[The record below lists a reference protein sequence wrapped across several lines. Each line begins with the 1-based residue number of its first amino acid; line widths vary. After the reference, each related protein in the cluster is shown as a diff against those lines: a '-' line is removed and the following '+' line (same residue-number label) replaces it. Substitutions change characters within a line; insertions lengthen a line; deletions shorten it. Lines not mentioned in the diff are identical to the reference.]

1 MKKRTSVCVLI
12 LTVGLFHSSMLIDLF
27 GQETSLAQTVFNTH
41 KEILLRTNIQEAL
54 PEVLTLLKAPD
65 NQALLTPEVISLFLD
80 GPDRLK
86 ALFPSIV
93 DAFITLLKENAEVKT
108 LFGDADVQQLLI
120 TPSAID
126 ELAELMNETLNPPV
140 QALLETQ
147 KSFNERIRGC

>member
-1 MKKRTSVCVLI
+1 
-12 LTVGLFHSSMLIDLF
+12 
-27 GQETSLAQTVFNTH
+27 
-41 KEILLRTNIQEAL
+41 
-54 PEVLTLLKAPD
+54 
-65 NQALLTPEVISLFLD
+65 
-80 GPDRLK
+80 
-86 ALFPSIV
+86 
-93 DAFITLLKENAEVKT
+93 